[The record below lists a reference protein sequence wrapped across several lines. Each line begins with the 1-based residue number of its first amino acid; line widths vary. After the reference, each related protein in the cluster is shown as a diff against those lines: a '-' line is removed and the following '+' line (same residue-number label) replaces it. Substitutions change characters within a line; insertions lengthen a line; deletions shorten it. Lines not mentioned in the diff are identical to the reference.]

1 MKVSLERFHKTLLI
15 CPLTVY
21 DLVGERPRKLL
32 AAVDTG
38 ASSVMIPV
46 DVARALG
53 YSLADTETQ
62 ALVTGAGVIYAPKI
76 VLRRVDVGS
85 VSATQ
90 VEAICHDLPEE
101 ALVDALVGLSFLTCF
116 DVRFDFSAWEMELT
130 PRR

>member
-21 DLVGERPRKLL
+21 DLAGERPRKLI

-46 DVARALG
+46 EVARALG
-53 YSLADTETQ
+53 YSLIGTETQ

-76 VLRRVDVGS
+76 VLCRADVGS
-85 VSATQ
+85 ASAAE
-90 VEAICHDLPEE
+90 VETICHDLPEE
-101 ALVDALVGLSFLTCF
+101 ALIDALVGLSFLTRFNVRLDF
-116 DVRFDFSAWEMELT
+116 DAWEMELT
-130 PRR
+130 PRT